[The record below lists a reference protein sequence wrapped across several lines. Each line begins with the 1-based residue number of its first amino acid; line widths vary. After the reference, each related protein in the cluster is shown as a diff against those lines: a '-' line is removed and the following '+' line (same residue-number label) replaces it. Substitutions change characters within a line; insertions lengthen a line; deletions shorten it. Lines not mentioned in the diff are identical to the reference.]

1 MDFSNSA
8 QFALFN
14 STLEQRSLFL
24 PLTQF
29 VLHDSLS
36 TLFEKLKQEEACTSS
51 SQADSFASQKSKS
64 RKKKVYP
71 AVSIV

>member
-36 TLFEKLKQEEACTSS
+36 ALFEKLKQEEACTNS
-51 SQADSFASQKSKS
+51 SQVDSFASQKSKS